1 MKRQI
6 YRVDKDLSLC
16 SYNSESTNKLQT
28 IDRLKQET
36 RGGLLVI
43 GNDNKLNCYLFN
55 KDWVDEIIVCTFPV
69 VLRKGR
75 RPFPTFIRESLCN
88 VRGC

>member
-16 SYNSESTNKLQT
+16 SYNSEGTNKFQT

-43 GNDNKLNCYLFN
+43 GNDNKLNCYL
-55 KDWVDEIIVCTFPV
+55 
-69 VLRKGR
+69 
-75 RPFPTFIRESLCN
+75 CN
-88 VRGC
+88 